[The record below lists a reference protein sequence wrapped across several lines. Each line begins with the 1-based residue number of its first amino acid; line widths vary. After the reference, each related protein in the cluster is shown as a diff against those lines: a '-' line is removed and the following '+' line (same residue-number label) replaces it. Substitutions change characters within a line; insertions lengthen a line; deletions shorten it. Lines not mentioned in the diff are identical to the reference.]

1 MATWTNICQLMK
13 YADTSSE
20 ISYQKSIKDMVL
32 EVGLG
37 WKPEQISEQASL
49 ALGSTERLVPDII
62 VSKDNTNIFIVE
74 MKEASHVKRDKDILQ
89 LASYMKQLETPVG
102 VYIGNKIEVY
112 YKNIGDGS
120 QPLCILSVSFVNSD
134 PNGEV
139 FINLFS
145 EKDFSLNSI
154 KEYAESVREKAEF
167 DYKVMELLN
176 EMISPNFKEVLLSLS
191 VEYFINK
198 GTSRDVIIE
207 AFNRLTI
214 DINTPKEN
222 KDSQVI
228 EVVEKKVKHD
238 FPSTRMNLGVLHVS
252 ARRYAYNL
260 VKAIIDKHSSYNFNQ
275 LLALF
280 FGKKNY
286 IEKLSDIEAQHCW
299 FISEDEIITLF
310 DGTKI
315 AISNQWGF
323 NNNCKPKM
331 DRLREIARKYGID
344 DTLPFSM
351 E

>member
-20 ISYQKSIKDMVL
+20 INYQKSIKDMVL

-49 ALGSTERLVPDII
+49 ALGSTDRLVPDII

-102 VYIGNKIEVY
+102 VYIGNQIEVY

-145 EKDFSLNSI
+145 EKDFSINTL

-167 DYKVMELLN
+167 DCKVMELLN
-176 EMISPNFKEVLLSLS
+176 EMISPNFKEVLHSLS
-191 VEYFINK
+191 VEYFTNK
-198 GTSRDVIIE
+198 GISRDVITE
-207 AFNRLTI
+207 SLNRLII
-214 DINTPKEN
+214 DINLPSEN
-222 KDSQVI
+222 KYSQVL
-228 EVVEKKVKHD
+228 ETVEKKVKYD
-238 FPSTRMNLGVLHVS
+238 FPRRRLGGNQGT
-252 ARRYAYNL
+252 AQRYAYDL
-260 VKAIIDKHSSYNFNQ
+260 VKAIIDKHPSYNFNQ
-275 LLALF
+275 LFALF
-280 FGKKNY
+280 GYKKNY
-286 IEKLSDIEAQHCW
+286 IERLSDVKVSKRWCVSA
-299 FISEDEIITLF
+299 DDIITLF

-315 AISNQWGF
+315 VISNQWGF
-323 NNNCKPKM
+323 NNTSKPRM
-331 DRLREIARKYGID
+331 DRLREIARKYDID
-344 DTLPFSM
+344 DTLPF
-351 E
+351 